1 MKASLAAAA
10 VAAVA
15 VALMLTGCDDMS
27 GTGDEPAA
35 LPHHGTWYFADPDP
49 DDDVPVPP
57 GARLVLAET
66 EFTLAMGDGMDTPF
80 PLFQTP
86 GVTRFEVSGTYT
98 IGVEG
103 ASFDLPDDLASDV
116 IVKPDSVQEMIAARV
131 VAAAA
136 ALQEDATATIMVDPT
151 DLNRVTISGD
161 FLPGLLSLP
170 DVTEVTA
177 CKGAPCVLVA
187 GGQ

>member
-1 MKASLAAAA
+1 MVRVALLA
-10 VAAVA
+10 VAAAA

-27 GTGDEPAA
+27 GTGDEPTA
-35 LPHHGTWYFADPDP
+35 LPHHGTWYFADPNP

-57 GARLVLAET
+57 GARLVFTET
-66 EFTLAMGDGMDTPF
+66 EFALAMGDDMDTPF

-98 IGVEG
+98 IGAEG

-116 IVKPDSVQEMIAARV
+116 IVEPASVKAMIAAGV

-136 ALQEDATATIMVDPT
+136 ALQEDATATIMIDPT

-161 FLPGLLSLP
+161 FLPGLLNLP
-170 DVTEVTA
+170 GVTTVTA
-177 CKGAPCVLVA
+177 CKGAPCA
-187 GGQ
+187 SS